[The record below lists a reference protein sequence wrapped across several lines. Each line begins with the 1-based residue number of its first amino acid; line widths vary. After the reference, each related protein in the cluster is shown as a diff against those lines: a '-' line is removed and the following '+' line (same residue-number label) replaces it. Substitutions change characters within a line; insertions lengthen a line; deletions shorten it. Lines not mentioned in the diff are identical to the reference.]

1 MQVHFLSTTNEIR
14 FCMHVFYEYTYLY
27 WQPSPLYLKKK
38 CSVMSNKN
46 NTEIPFSQW
55 IWYVILNII
64 KFFGSFEFSAI
75 LKILLYFMVFKN
87 FIEFL

>member
-1 MQVHFLSTTNEIR
+1 
-14 FCMHVFYEYTYLY
+14 
-27 WQPSPLYLKKK
+27 
-38 CSVMSNKN
+38 MSNKN

-64 KFFGSFEFSAI
+64 KIFGSFEFSAI